1 MNNTWSNSTISTSA
15 SLNRGMSSKNMLFGF
30 GSRNALFK
38 ANRNSKFNMMGA
50 GGNSRWRAPERRD
63 ASLNNLTAKPKSSM
77 THLLNRLQA
86 TRVVSKQ
93 NLGNATFNNTAAPER
108 TNENKNN
115 AQFSEAP
122 ISEICFV
129 KDKMVPAIS
138 IKSAALN
145 RALHRDIMLKD
156 NQKTEEQSEGRWS
169 SKNIG
174 EKNGSGLNQP
184 RRQASVALLKKP
196 TRKVSNYDL
205 NR

>member
-1 MNNTWSNSTISTSA
+1 MNNTFSNSTISTSA
-15 SLNRGMSSKNMLFGF
+15 SLNRGISSKNILLGF

-38 ANRNSKFNMMGA
+38 ANRNAKFNFAGA

-63 ASLNNLTAKPKSSM
+63 VSLNNLKAPKTKSSM
-77 THLLNRLQA
+77 TNLLNRLQA
-86 TRVVSKQ
+86 SRVVSNQ
-93 NLGNATFNNTAAPER
+93 NLGNATF
-108 TNENKNN
+108 ENKPTARRRTDDSNN

-129 KDKMVPAIS
+129 KDQIVPAIS

-156 NQKTEEQSEGRWS
+156 NKQTARGEGRWS
-169 SKNIG
+169 SRNVG
-174 EKNGSGLNQP
+174 EKSGSALNQP
-184 RRQASVALLKKP
+184 RRQVSAAVLKQP
-196 TRKVSNYDL
+196 SRKVSNYDL